1 MSGWGLFVLGLGLA
15 VALMAAAFVVSLRI
29 RNFSIVDIA
38 WSVIFTPLVLLYA
51 TLAEGYGP
59 RRTLIAAMVT
69 LWSLRLAGH
78 LYARIASL
86 HPEEEGRY
94 LQLRGDWAA
103 HLHARFF
110 LFFQAQ
116 GVLAVALS
124 VPLLLA
130 CADRRPTLGRFEIA
144 GAALFVVAVAGE
156 AIADRQLAAFKAN
169 PRSRGRTCQAGI
181 WRYSRH
187 PNYFFEWLVWVAYF
201 VFALPSPWGW
211 ATIGCP
217 LLMLYFLCR
226 VTGIPMTE
234 EQALRSR
241 GDEYREYQRT
251 TSAFVP
257 WFPKETGP

>member
-1 MSGWGLFVLGLGLA
+1 MSGPGLFGLGLGLA
-15 VALMAAAFVVSLRI
+15 AVLMAVVFLVSLRL

-38 WSVIFTPLVLLYA
+38 WSAVFTPLVLLYA
-51 TLAEGYGP
+51 AIAEGYGP
-59 RRTLIAAMVT
+59 RRALIAAMVT

-78 LYARIASL
+78 LYARISSL

-94 LQLRGDWAA
+94 VQLRREWTA
-103 HLHARFF
+103 HLRARFF
-110 LFFQAQ
+110 AFFQLQ
-116 GVLAVALS
+116 GVLAGVLS
-124 VPLLLA
+124 APFLLA
-130 CADRRPTLGRFEIA
+130 CLDARPTLGPFEIT
-144 GAALFVVAVAGE
+144 GAALFVVALAGE
-156 AIADRQLAAFKAN
+156 AAADRQLAAFKAD
-169 PRSRGRTCQAGI
+169 PGSRGRTCRTGL

-217 LLMLYFLCR
+217 LLMLYFLYR

-241 GDEYREYQRT
+241 GDEYRDYQRT

-257 WFPKETGP
+257 WFPKA